1 MTSFQRSRTPR
12 VLAAIAI
19 ALSLA
24 SGGYFLLPPGHTIAQ
39 VAAPAAPP
47 AEALNQANTL
57 SDAFRNS
64 ADKVLPA
71 VVSIRNEIQPRLA
84 KADSKGRGQRPQL
97 PKGLEGQLPRGFG
110 GGELDPFLRRFF

>member
-1 MTSFQRSRTPR
+1 MASYPRSRTSR
-12 VLAAIAI
+12 VLVAIAI

-24 SGGYFLLPPGHTIAQ
+24 SGGYFLLPPAHTIAQ

-71 VVSIRNEIQPRLA
+71 VVSIRNEVHPKIA
-84 KADSKGRGQRPQL
+84 KAEPKAPKGGRPQL
-97 PKGLEGQLPRGFG
+97 PKGFSDQLPKGF
-110 GGELDPFLRRFF
+110 ELDPFLK